1 MLKLNVP
8 LDPEGTGGLYN
19 VTFIVVDLIFLTMR
33 PPVA

>member
-8 LDPEGTGGLYN
+8 LDLEGTGAAR
-19 VTFIVVDLIFLTMR
+19 VTFVVVDLIFLTMR